1 MGLNDFYCAQADIEL
16 QMNIGTSLRSKGCL
30 TIMKSFVYVNRFTVW
45 AVLFVL
51 GRLLTLS
58 LSVLTVGFGLA
69 GAEKQGLN
77 IAEGSFNVLFVR

>member
-1 MGLNDFYCAQADIEL
+1 MGLKDFYCAMADMKL
-16 QMNIGTSLRSKGCL
+16 QMNISTILRLKGCL
-30 TIMKSFVYVNRFTVW
+30 TIMKYFVYVNRFTVW

-77 IAEGSFNVLFVR
+77 LAEGSFNVLFVR

>member
-1 MGLNDFYCAQADIEL
+1 MSSGSMCVTEL
-16 QMNIGTSLRSKGCL
+16 CSYPCS
-30 TIMKSFVYVNRFTVW
+30 RFTLW

-69 GAEKQGLN
+69 TSEQQGFDMAAGN
-77 IAEGSFNVLFVR
+77 FNVLLVRCVCVFVSMNMHV

>member
-1 MGLNDFYCAQADIEL
+1 MGLKDFYCARADMKL
-16 QMNIGTSLRSKGCL
+16 QMNISTILRLKGCL
-30 TIMKSFVYVNRFTVW
+30 TIMKYFVYVNRFTVW

-77 IAEGSFNVLFVR
+77 LAEGSFNVLFVR